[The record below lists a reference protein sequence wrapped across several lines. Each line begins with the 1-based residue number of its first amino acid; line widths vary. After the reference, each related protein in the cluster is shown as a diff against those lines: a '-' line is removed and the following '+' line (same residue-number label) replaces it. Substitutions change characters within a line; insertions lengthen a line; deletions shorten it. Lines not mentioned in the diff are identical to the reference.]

1 MSIAQQERTP
11 LLPNSISPFLPV
23 PLNKSLKSHVRLL
36 LDCDL
41 HYLQG
46 HWSPALVSISNK
58 VVFFIFSNLWRSI
71 LNFYGTKKRREI
83 HSDSAA
89 LGNVI
94 KYVGAKE
101 KVSSTDYSSICLLV
115 KHNGS
120 KSIGD
125 RYFRA
130 VSSFDFAAL
139 RLKDSLEL
147 VNTLSPIPCCT
158 FYLGKE

>member
-1 MSIAQQERTP
+1 MPSACIEHLLLRVFSFTNHWHITVDHDIENVNRWAKKNTP
-11 LLPNSISPFLPV
+11 PPKFDQSFSPE

-58 VVFFIFSNLWRSI
+58 VVFFIFSNLWRI
-71 LNFYGTKKRREI
+71 LNFYGTKKKKEI

-89 LGNVI
+89 MGNVI

-101 KVSSTDYSSICLLV
+101 KVSSTVEYVNLLV

-125 RYFRA
+125 RYI
-130 VSSFDFAAL
+130 L
-139 RLKDSLEL
+139 
-147 VNTLSPIPCCT
+147 NI
-158 FYLGKE
+158 

>member
-1 MSIAQQERTP
+1 MEI
-11 LLPNSISPFLPV
+11 NSEFL
-23 PLNKSLKSHVRLL
+23 
-36 LDCDL
+36 
-41 HYLQG
+41 
-46 HWSPALVSISNK
+46 
-58 VVFFIFSNLWRSI
+58 
-71 LNFYGTKKRREI
+71 RE
-83 HSDSAA
+83 
-89 LGNVI
+89 
-94 KYVGAKE
+94 KE
-101 KVSSTDYSSICLLV
+101 KKGDSFRLRSFGQRNQIRRSKRESQLYSSICLLV

-147 VNTLSPIPCCT
+147 VNTLSRIPCCT